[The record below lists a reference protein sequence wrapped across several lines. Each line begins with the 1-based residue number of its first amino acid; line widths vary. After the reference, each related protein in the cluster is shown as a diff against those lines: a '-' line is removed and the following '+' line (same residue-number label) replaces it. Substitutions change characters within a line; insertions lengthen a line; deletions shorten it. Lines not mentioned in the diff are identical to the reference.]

1 MLALYVSVITYLF
14 RQEPT
19 PVMLERLQRLGFR
32 RVELDYRHPDG
43 LCDYRTAD
51 EAQADQTRRLLAD
64 YGITPDAYG
73 IGGFNTSH
81 LDVLERAF
89 AFARGLG
96 VKMITGVADPAVL
109 GRLDDL
115 CAQFGIHF
123 AIENHQGS
131 LFEHADVILPALSGQ
146 SDRLGINFDSGHFHA
161 VGLDAVTEARK
172 LRGKIYHVHL
182 KDSDQ
187 TKPLGQGEVGILG
200 LLDELRAQQYPGA
213 LSIEQ
218 GESDSNT
225 PEQIEAILRQ
235 SLALVRSV
243 LKA

>member
-19 PVMLERLQRLGFR
+19 PVMIGRFQRLGFR
-32 RVELDYRHPDG
+32 HVELDYRHPDG
-43 LCDYRTAD
+43 LCDYRTSAAGQAE
-51 EAQADQTRRLLAD
+51 EARGLLAD
-64 YGITPDAYG
+64 HGITPEAYC

-81 LDVLERAF
+81 LDVMERAF
-89 AFARGLG
+89 TFAKGLG
-96 VKMITGVADPAVL
+96 VEVITGVAQPAVL
-109 GRLDDL
+109 GRLDEL
-115 CAQFGIHF
+115 CAQYGMRY
-123 AIENHQGS
+123 AIENHKGS
-131 LFEHADVILPALSGQ
+131 LFEHADVILPALSGH
-146 SDRLGINFDSGHFHA
+146 SDRLGVNFDSGHFHA

-200 LLDELRAQQYPGA
+200 FLEELRAQQYPGA

-218 GESDSNT
+218 GETDSNS
-225 PEQIEAILRQ
+225 PEQIAAVLRQ

-243 LKA
+243 LRA